1 MVSLENIVVFFSYD
15 TKRFIKGLL
24 VMSRIQTFL
33 IITSYTNVKSIVR
46 EILMH
51 MMHGNG
57 SVWTMLF
64 MVALWIGLIIFGIYL
79 TIYFIRAGNQ
89 KNTDSLKIL
98 QERLAKGEIDENEY
112 YRLREIIL
120 QDNHE

>member
-1 MVSLENIVVFFSYD
+1 
-15 TKRFIKGLL
+15 
-24 VMSRIQTFL
+24 
-33 IITSYTNVKSIVR
+33 
-46 EILMH
+46 MH

>member
-1 MVSLENIVVFFSYD
+1 
-15 TKRFIKGLL
+15 
-24 VMSRIQTFL
+24 MSRIQTFL